1 MSQAILSKETKTNLE
16 VLKNAGLLEDFYLA
30 GGTGP
35 ALQLKHRLSLDLD
48 FFSSKDV
55 NTQALIQKI
64 KDLGKFFL
72 EREAENTLTGNF
84 NGTRVSFL
92 KYDYPLLFSLKE
104 MEGIKVA
111 DVRDIGSMKIAAI
124 SSRGTKRDF
133 IDLFFIC
140 QKELSLKKLIALF
153 KKKYK
158 DVNYN
163 TVHLLKNLVYF
174 EDAKKEPMP
183 KMIETVLWE
192 EVEGFFEKEV
202 KELK

>member
-1 MSQAILSKETKTNLE
+1 M
-16 VLKNAGLLEDFYLA
+16 A
-30 GGTGP
+30 GGTGL

-55 NTQALIQKI
+55 NVQVLIQKI
-64 KDLGKFFL
+64 KDLGKFSL

-104 MEGIKVA
+104 IEDIKVA
-111 DVRDIGSMKIAAI
+111 DVRDIGPMKIAAI
-124 SSRGTKRDF
+124 SSRGTRRDF
-133 IDLFFIC
+133 VDLFFIC
-140 QKELSLKKLIALF
+140 KKTITLKELLELF
-153 KKKYK
+153 GKKYK
-158 DVNYN
+158 SVDYN
-163 TVHLLKNLVYF
+163 QIHLLKSLIYF

-183 KMIETVLWE
+183 KMTETVSWK
-192 EVEGFFEKEV
+192 EVENFFKKEV